1 MSVYLVRH
9 AVAVGRSDWSGADR
23 DRPLTKKGERQAHAV
38 VDLLAHAEIQRV
50 VTSPAVRCRDT
61 VAPVASKF
69 GLELVVDDAL
79 AEGAKAKDA
88 LELARRLADQGGD
101 TVLCTHGDLVPD
113 LIRRLSRDGM
123 RWDGDLRF
131 AKGSTW
137 LLSWDGDRFTDGRY
151 FPPNRPALIRRPAAG
166 SGRR

>member
-23 DRPLTKKGERQAHAV
+23 HRPLTKKGERQAHGL
-38 VDLLAHAEIQRV
+38 VDLLAHAEIRRV

-61 VAPVASKF
+61 VAPLASKF
-69 GLELVVDDAL
+69 GLELVEDDAL
-79 AEGAKAKDA
+79 AEGAKGKDA
-88 LELARRLADQGGD
+88 VDLALRLADQDGD

-137 LLSWDGDRFTDGRY
+137 ALSWDGDRFTDGRY
-151 FPPNRPALIRRPAAG
+151 FPP
-166 SGRR
+166 SE